1 MALIYAFVVGV
12 FRSHVVKPSLHDQE
26 YVWLQVHFCSSLVK
40 TQRELFGKTTAG
52 LLCHTNADK
61 TRDVALSTD

>member
-1 MALIYAFVVGV
+1 MALMYAFVVGV

-26 YVWLQVHFCSSLVK
+26 CVWLQVHFCSSPVQ
-40 TQRELFGKTTAG
+40 TERGLFGKTTAC
-52 LLCHTNADK
+52 LLCRTNADK